1 MRMSELLTTT
11 ETADPFK
18 PQMDAAK
25 RMAKDAKMKKAKI
38 RADKAQAALR
48 RAQQS

>member
-1 MRMSELLTTT
+1 MRMSDLEPAT
-11 ETADPFK
+11 EAVDPFK
-18 PQMDAAK
+18 PQMDAAN